1 MRWTPACRVRC
12 PRGIYIYGDP
22 HVSYLIITLHSNPS
36 PYISLVAK
44 PQTSLLNSD
53 SRRHGSFDQCDLD
66 EYSRK
71 KMRSRIVRGE
81 LRQKDTSW
89 IIWMTLTVRD
99 VDRSSYPTQCRVSSD
114 STRTLVNRVLCEC
127 VHSSLCSHHWGGLLL
142 FLLKR
147 AHARPHWPRLCA
159 SMRERIQGA
168 ASGCY
173 KECGRQLVR
182 VIACRGR
189 WTHAAWCLSLL
200 LLLSLNFRV
209 SSAQVLTTQS
219 ANRLLWRHES
229 TDGAASGLG

>member
-1 MRWTPACRVRC
+1 
-12 PRGIYIYGDP
+12 
-22 HVSYLIITLHSNPS
+22 
-36 PYISLVAK
+36 
-44 PQTSLLNSD
+44 
-53 SRRHGSFDQCDLD
+53 
-66 EYSRK
+66 
-71 KMRSRIVRGE
+71 
-81 LRQKDTSW
+81 
-89 IIWMTLTVRD
+89 MTLTVRD

-189 WTHAAWCLSLL
+189 WTRGLMSLSCSSCLSISACRARRCSPHNPPTVCCGDTNRPTAQRLAWAKNGYLL
-200 LLLSLNFRV
+200 DKR
-209 SSAQVLTTQS
+209 
-219 ANRLLWRHES
+219 
-229 TDGAASGLG
+229 